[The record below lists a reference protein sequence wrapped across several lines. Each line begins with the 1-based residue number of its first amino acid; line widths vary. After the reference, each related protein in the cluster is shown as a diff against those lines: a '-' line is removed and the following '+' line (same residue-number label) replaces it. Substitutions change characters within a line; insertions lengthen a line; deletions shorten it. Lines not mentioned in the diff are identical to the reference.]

1 MAKNYVQPG
10 KTVTVVAPYDVLSG
24 AGVKVGSLFGIAQH
38 DAVSGAEVEIDTQ
51 GVWDIAK
58 VSAQAWASVGL
69 PIYWDNTD
77 KVCTTTASTNLC
89 IGLNL
94 ATAAN
99 PSATGRVR
107 LNMGPQGIQG
117 IQGEPG

>member
-1 MAKNYVQPG
+1 MKNYVQKG
-10 KTVTVVAPYDVLSG
+10 DTVTLPAPYDRLAGQGAKIGALFGVAVNDVLSG
-24 AGVKVGSLFGIAQH
+24 ADGEFLLTGVVDLP
-38 DAVSGAEVEIDTQ
+38 
-51 GVWDIAK
+51 K
-58 VSAQAWASVGL
+58 VSAQAWSSIGTL
-69 PIYWDNTD
+69 IYWDNTD

-89 IGLNL
+89 IGVNV

-117 IQGEPG
+117 PAGE